1 MIDKNAINELKTLEW
16 LKILTKA
23 AANED
28 LNDRSWRFL
37 KATIIELIFEKYGPA
52 GIKYVGAKEIA
63 RDYDWPRYGLNVELK
78 SSLSS
83 GMYNKKDG
91 TLKKIADV
99 KLNNSLGTN
108 KQTTLP
114 LERTPDVL
122 LVIKND
128 GAYVLTKETIQK
140 CATHQGDGWMLKIDQ
155 KDIIE
160 ISGKI
165 NRPLT
170 ESLNMRNKV
179 IDAIRQVI

>member
-1 MIDKNAINELKTLEW
+1 VA
-16 LKILTKA
+16 
-23 AANED
+23 
-28 LNDRSWRFL
+28 
-37 KATIIELIFEKYGPA
+37 
-52 GIKYVGAKEIA
+52 
-63 RDYDWPRYGLNVELK
+63 
-78 SSLSS
+78 S
-83 GMYNKKDG
+83 GMYNKKTG

-108 KQTTLP
+108 KKTTLSP
-114 LERTPDVL
+114 SQTPDIV

-140 CATHQGDGWMLKIDQ
+140 CATHQGDGWMLRIEQ
-155 KDIIE
+155 QDIIE